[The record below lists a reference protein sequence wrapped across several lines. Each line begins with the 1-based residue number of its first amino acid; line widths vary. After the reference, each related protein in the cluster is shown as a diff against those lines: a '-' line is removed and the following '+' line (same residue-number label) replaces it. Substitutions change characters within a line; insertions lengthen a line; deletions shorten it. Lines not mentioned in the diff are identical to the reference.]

1 MLKWGLRWYDFKD
14 KSNTI
19 CTFYFRPIYV
29 FKMRSKTRIT
39 MGMDVGELEEE
50 KIKAWK
56 SPSSFEIYN
65 FKSEK
70 IKINLKANNNQVQ
83 TPY

>member
-1 MLKWGLRWYDFKD
+1 
-14 KSNTI
+14 
-19 CTFYFRPIYV
+19 
-29 FKMRSKTRIT
+29 MRSKTRIT